1 MDIFNTDKYYVPKH
15 KVPELIRMGFPE
27 IENPLYEQAFEWF
40 RDRHYFHYYFE
51 RNPEWQVKAKVASGY
66 YEAFFLDDIWDNSSA
81 VHIGFFD
88 TYYEMLEGVFD
99 HFMSEIR

>member
-40 RDRHYFHYYFE
+40 RDRHYFHYYFL
-51 RNPEWQVKAKVASGY
+51 Y
-66 YEAFFLDDIWDNSSA
+66 YFYLINLYSYNCYLNNI
-81 VHIGFFD
+81 HIS
-88 TYYEMLEGVFD
+88 MLVYLNIVVED
-99 HFMSEIR
+99 